1 MSNLISILNQQVQKH
16 GPLCLGIDPSETEL
30 HNWDLPDSASGAR
43 EFALRCI
50 EAADGRLGIIKPQVA
65 FFERFGS
72 SGFLALEEVLQAA
85 RDLGLVVIGDAKRGD
100 IGSTMLGYAQA
111 WFGDDSP
118 LRVDALT
125 VSPYMGPT
133 SMGSILEYARDV
145 GGGLFLLAATSNPEA
160 VEIQTA
166 TRDSKSLS
174 QMVIS
179 MAKELGGGDCGVVI
193 GATQDLAKFGIDYIR
208 TEDLGIPI
216 LAPGFGAQGVP
227 LTDLASRFGASSS
240 RVIANMSR
248 GLTMSGPAGV
258 SKLIDKAKLEL

>member
-1 MSNLISILNQQVQKH
+1 MSNFTSTLNAQVLAH

-50 EAADGRLGIIKPQVA
+50 EAAEGRLGIIKPQVA

-125 VSPYMGPT
+125 VSPYMGFSACMWILFNSAVNCISVKCCIAH
-133 SMGSILEYARDV
+133 SMRSTNIILSTEMS
-145 GGGLFLLAATSNPEA
+145 SNPS
-160 VEIQTA
+160 
-166 TRDSKSLS
+166 DS
-174 QMVIS
+174 
-179 MAKELGGGDCGVVI
+179 
-193 GATQDLAKFGIDYIR
+193 R
-208 TEDLGIPI
+208 
-216 LAPGFGAQGVP
+216 
-227 LTDLASRFGASSS
+227 
-240 RVIANMSR
+240 
-248 GLTMSGPAGV
+248 
-258 SKLIDKAKLEL
+258 